1 MVTLGRAG
9 QTLAGGAP
17 VRRCSRSILRA
28 FLAARLPLEIH
39 QALDENIARLKSK
52 LPEGAVRWVR
62 AENIHLTLKFL
73 GEITPNQV
81 DKLVEAAAQYLRPL
95 SPFELR
101 AIGLG
106 VFPQPAKPRVIWV
119 GVKGDGARLNSLQG
133 GLESRLAREG
143 FEADERGYHPHLT
156 LGRTRR
162 DLRRDDEKALADALA
177 AEFVGDLGV
186 WRVRRCGPDAK
197 RSQTRRSSL
206 QRGRNLSPGRG
217 HERLNPRCEA
227 ACKT

>member
-1 MVTLGRAG
+1 MVTVGRTG

-17 VRRCSRSILRA
+17 ARRCRRSILRA
-28 FLAARLPLEIH
+28 FLAARLPLDI
-39 QALDENIARLKSK
+39 QKALDQTIARLKAK

-73 GEITPNQV
+73 GEITPSQV
-81 DKLVEAAAQYLRPL
+81 DKLVEAAAPYLRPL

-119 GVKGDGARLNSLQG
+119 GVKGDETRLNSLQG
-133 GLESRLAREG
+133 GLESGLASEG
-143 FEADERGYHPHLT
+143 FEPGERGYHPHLT

-177 AEFVGDLGV
+177 AESVGDLGA
-186 WRVRRCGPDAK
+186 WRVADVALMRSDLKPDGPVYTEVEIFPLAGGT
-197 RSQTRRSSL
+197 S
-206 QRGRNLSPGRG
+206 G
-217 HERLNPRCEA
+217 
-227 ACKT
+227 